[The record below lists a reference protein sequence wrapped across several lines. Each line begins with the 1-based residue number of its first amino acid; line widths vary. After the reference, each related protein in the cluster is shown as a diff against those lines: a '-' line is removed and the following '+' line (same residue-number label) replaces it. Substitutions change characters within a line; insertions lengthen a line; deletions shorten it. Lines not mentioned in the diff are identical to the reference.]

1 MKYPPLE
8 QAVIQRLPHGS
19 RKLLV
24 AVSGGVD
31 SVVLLHLLQSLAGA
45 LNLSLQVAHLDHQ
58 LRPESSGDADFV
70 KKLCAQWSIPCHIE
84 TCDVAALAN
93 ESKLSLEMA
102 GRQARREFLQ
112 RLAVQADADLIVL
125 AHHRDDQVETFLLR
139 LLRGSG
145 LSGLAAMRVN
155 QDAWWRPLL
164 DCSRKEIM
172 AYAQAHDLDWVEDA
186 SNRDPV
192 FLRNR
197 LRAQIVPQLQ
207 ELNPQFG
214 TRLAGLTRQIQIEE
228 NYWQEQVDCQFQ
240 ALVIASDDGIRLDR
254 TALLQVHPAL
264 RLRLLREALRRVR
277 GDLQRIEAV
286 HLQAVAGL
294 LLNSRSQAQLDLPDA
309 WVARRYETLWF
320 RVAAPELPVAYDL
333 SLDVPGAVELPDGRV
348 LRLSLST
355 EQGGESASIAEFS
368 VADLSAPLR
377 VRSWQSGDRF
387 VPQGM
392 TGHKRLKC
400 YFSDNKI
407 ELEERLRVP
416 VLVSGETIIWLG
428 GMRRSNQKV
437 ASLDGGTIL
446 RVELL

>member
-1 MKYPPLE
+1 
-8 QAVIQRLPHGS
+8 
-19 RKLLV
+19 
-24 AVSGGVD
+24 
-31 SVVLLHLLQSLAGA
+31 
-45 LNLSLQVAHLDHQ
+45 
-58 LRPESSGDADFV
+58 
-70 KKLCAQWSIPCHIE
+70 
-84 TCDVAALAN
+84 
-93 ESKLSLEMA
+93 
-102 GRQARREFLQ
+102 
-112 RLAVQADADLIVL
+112 
-125 AHHRDDQVETFLLR
+125 
-139 LLRGSG
+139 
-145 LSGLAAMRVN
+145 
-155 QDAWWRPLL
+155 
-164 DCSRKEIM
+164 
-172 AYAQAHDLDWVEDA
+172 
-186 SNRDPV
+186 
-192 FLRNR
+192 
-197 LRAQIVPQLQ
+197 
-207 ELNPQFG
+207 
-214 TRLAGLTRQIQIEE
+214 
-228 NYWQEQVDCQFQ
+228 
-240 ALVIASDDGIRLDR
+240 
-254 TALLQVHPAL
+254 
-264 RLRLLREALRRVR
+264 
-277 GDLQRIEAV
+277 
-286 HLQAVAGL
+286 
-294 LLNSRSQAQLDLPDA
+294 QLDLPDA